1 MRTMLAVVV
10 ALFILGGIG
19 CKKVQRNCDDAWAQ
33 DVKRCEGECQQ
44 YGATFVR
51 LTPITGFCN
60 GECWC
65 RRGAEAGGGSEP
77 LRIW

>member
-1 MRTMLAVVV
+1 MRTILAVV
-10 ALFILGGIG
+10 ALFVLGGAG
-19 CKKVQRNCDDAWAQ
+19 CKRKCDDAWAQ
-33 DVKRCEGECQQ
+33 DVKRCEEECQQ